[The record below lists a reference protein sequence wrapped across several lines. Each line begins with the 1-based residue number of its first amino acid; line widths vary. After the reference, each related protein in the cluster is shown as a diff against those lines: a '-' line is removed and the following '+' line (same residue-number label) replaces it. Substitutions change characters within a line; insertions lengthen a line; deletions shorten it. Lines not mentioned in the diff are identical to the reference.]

1 MKLIL
6 PILIFF
12 ISFFSIS
19 FDYIEDGHFTLSLK
33 SQQLPNKKKFTLYE
47 NSGSWTNNYGNY
59 GTFFCYGSIQSITNS
74 YEGLLV
80 ICEHLDSDDEKFWVL
95 YERSNEGDEGGA
107 GKATYI
113 EGVGK
118 WKKFKG
124 IKCIFATK
132 YKGSN
137 GFSKKKCR
145 LTETLHKELQK

>member
-1 MKLIL
+1 MKLII

-33 SQQLPNKKKFTLYE
+33 SQELPNKKKFTLYE

-59 GTFFCYGSIQSITNS
+59 GTFFCYGSIQNITNS
-74 YEGLLV
+74 YEGVLV

-113 EGVGK
+113 EGLGK

-132 YKGSN
+132 YKGST
-137 GFSKKKCR
+137 GFSKKNCK
-145 LTETLHKELQK
+145 LTETLHKELQN

>member
-1 MKLIL
+1 M
-6 PILIFF
+6 PRF
-12 ISFFSIS
+12 IPLKNFI
-19 FDYIEDGHFTLSLK
+19 LSLK
-33 SQQLPNKKKFTLYE
+33 SQELPNKKKFTLYE
-47 NSGSWTNNYGNY
+47 NKGSWTNNYGNY

-107 GKATYI
+107 GKSTYI

-124 IKCIFATK
+124 IKCIFSRLENK
-132 YKGSN
+132 KGKVNRFALFHVSYM
-137 GFSKKKCR
+137 FISY
-145 LTETLHKELQK
+145 